1 MTALGEKGQNAAS
14 AAGSVIREMKWGWR
28 RLLTFLV
35 VVMCLSLIAVIVGKL
50 DDPAALKNLAQ
61 WLIGLVA
68 LSITYYLI
76 GPTAEH
82 IVAAVQAFRQG
93 REPD

>member
-1 MTALGEKGQNAAS
+1 MTDKSTQAAE
-14 AAGSVIREMKWGWR
+14 AAGNVIREMKWGWR
-28 RLLTFLV
+28 RLLTFFVVTLSMTLV
-35 VVMCLSLIAVIVGKL
+35 AVIVSKL
-50 DDPAALKNLAQ
+50 DDPNALKHLAQ

-82 IVAAVQAFRQG
+82 IVAAVQAFRQR
-93 REPD
+93 RED